1 MIRLIEKI
9 YAIDAKQ
16 LGGAIKI
23 DETTGTIEVLIT
35 RIVSWILYI
44 AGALAFIYL
53 VVSGISYITAGGN
66 AEQAKKGQQGII
78 NAVIGIII
86 VTLSFVI
93 LQATV
98 GIASKDAPAP
108 DPNAYY
114 SEIFLA

>member
-9 YAIDAKQ
+9 YAIDAGK
-16 LGGAIKI
+16 LGKAIKI
-23 DETTGTIEVLIT
+23 DESTSSIEALIT

-53 VVSGISYITAGGN
+53 VVSGISYITAAGN

-98 GIASKDAPAP
+98 GVAVKDAPK
-108 DPNAYY
+108 
-114 SEIFLA
+114 